1 MMWGGALGLLPILS
15 FPPGECCQTSLNF
28 FFPLFSLFLLL
39 FQKIIYSHSR
49 NLTES
54 LNTFAN
60 PLLPSRRVLPN
71 IPQLFLSIFSFFFC
85 QSSKASSSKESQ
97 QTIYSRLVNVIF
109 SPSRLRMKRW
119 IDELKTES
127 QIKKKTHLA
136 WRKLGNAVENVWKRW
151 GCSRYQRKLIW
162 TLKKSSQCG
171 YLSSWDSNWR
181 IFSFLLKICYVCV
194 VHLYVHVD
202 DDKEML
208 MIVLMASRIADW
220 IIMED
225 KLIDLQLKA
234 CFCPSLH
241 RDQINWNVF
250 TLGKSKVDIFSMGL
264 IMNMGRKNIWD
275 LISSIICW

>member
-28 FFPLFSLFLLL
+28 FFPLFSPF
-39 FQKIIYSHSR
+39 FVISKNH
-49 NLTES
+49 
-54 LNTFAN
+54 
-60 PLLPSRRVLPN
+60 
-71 IPQLFLSIFSFFFC
+71 IFSFKKIDRIFKHFC
-85 QSSKASSSKESQ
+85 QSSPSQPAGAAKHPSTFSFHFFLLFLSKFKSKQ
-97 QTIYSRLVNVIF
+97 FKRKSADYLLQTCKCNFFSFKTQDEKVN
-109 SPSRLRMKRW
+109 W
-119 IDELKTES
+119 WTENR
-127 QIKKKTHLA
+127 KPNKNKTHLA
-136 WRKLGNAVENVWKRW
+136 RRKLGNAVENVWKRW
-151 GCSRYQRKLIW
+151 DCSRSQRKLIW

>member
-49 NLTES
+49 KLTES

-71 IPQLFLSIFSFFFC
+71 IPQLFPSIFSFFFC

-127 QIKKKTHLA
+127 QIKKNSSSLA
-136 WRKLGNAVENVWKRW
+136 EIGKCGRKRL
-151 GCSRYQRKLIW
+151 
-162 TLKKSSQCG
+162 
-171 YLSSWDSNWR
+171 
-181 IFSFLLKICYVCV
+181 
-194 VHLYVHVD
+194 
-202 DDKEML
+202 KEMRL
-208 MIVLMASRIADW
+208 LEISK
-220 IIMED
+220 E
-225 KLIDLQLKA
+225 IDLNFKEVKSMWIFKQL
-234 CFCPSLH
+234 
-241 RDQINWNVF
+241 R
-250 TLGKSKVDIFSMGL
+250 
-264 IMNMGRKNIWD
+264 
-275 LISSIICW
+275 